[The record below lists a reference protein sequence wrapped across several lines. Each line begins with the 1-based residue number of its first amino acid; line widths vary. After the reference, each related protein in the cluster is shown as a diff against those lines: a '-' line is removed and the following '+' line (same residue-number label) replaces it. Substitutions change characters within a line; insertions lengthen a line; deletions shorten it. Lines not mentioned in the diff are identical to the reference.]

1 MEEGKSEVRKEGLR
15 GGNYKE
21 GLRGGVRKEGVQQTC
36 VWAVRKGDRLGQGWV
51 AYLCRLKEISDS
63 A

>member
-1 MEEGKSEVRKEGLR
+1 MDEGKSEVSKERLR
-15 GGNYKE
+15 GGNCKE
-21 GLRGGVRKEGVQQTC
+21 GLRGGVCKEGVQQAC

-51 AYLCRLKEISDS
+51 AYLCRLKEISES